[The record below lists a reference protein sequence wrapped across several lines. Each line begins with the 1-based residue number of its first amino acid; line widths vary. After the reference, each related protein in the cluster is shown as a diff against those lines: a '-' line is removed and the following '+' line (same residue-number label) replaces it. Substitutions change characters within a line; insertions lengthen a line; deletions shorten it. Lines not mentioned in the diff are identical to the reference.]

1 MTGTGKRPDRRPSL
15 PPTSWRQGVTPYQ
28 WLVLF
33 VAWLGWVFDSM
44 DATIYALVLHPALEE
59 LLSASAGGGPVSQE
73 SIGWY
78 GGLILSV
85 FLIGWAIGGVTF
97 GIVADR
103 FGRTKTLV
111 MTILIY
117 SVFTGMAALAQDW
130 WHLAIYRFLT
140 ALGIGGEWAAGAAIV
155 AEVWPEEKRA
165 KAAGILQSAWA
176 AGFFLAAAV
185 NLFLRGHG
193 WRVLFLVG
201 ILPALVALLVRL
213 WVREPERWVQA
224 KALEMQDPTRKPNKL
239 RELFQGDLLRPTL
252 CGSVLS
258 FVAVCGLWGATNW
271 TPTLIGALP
280 DMHGLTKAAVSEYVS
295 YAVMALNLGAL
306 AGYLTFGPLADRF
319 GRRPIFALMF
329 LGSLVLLPI
338 TFLTPHTYGHV
349 LLLLPVLGFFSNGI
363 FSGFPIYLPELYPT
377 RLRATGAGFCF
388 NAGRVLASA
397 GPFLTG
403 LLVTTFGTFGRAAS
417 ALALIYLVG
426 LAVLPFAPETRG
438 QKLPD

>member
-15 PPTSWRQGVTPYQ
+15 PPTPWRQGVTPYQ

-78 GGLILSV
+78 GGLILSI

-176 AGFFLAAAV
+176 AGFFLAAAM
-185 NLFLRGHG
+185 NLLLRGHG

-213 WVREPERWVQA
+213 WVKEPERWVQA
-224 KALEMQDPTRKPNKL
+224 KALEMRDPTRKSNKL
-239 RELFQGDLLRPTL
+239 GELFRGDLLRPTL
-252 CGSVLS
+252 AGSVLA

-306 AGYLTFGPLADRF
+306 AGYLSFGPLADRF
-319 GRRPIFALMF
+319 GRRPIFALMC
-329 LGSLVLLPI
+329 LGSFVSLPL

-388 NAGRVLASA
+388 NAGRVLASV

-417 ALALIYLVG
+417 AIALIYLVG

-438 QKLPD
+438 RPLPD